1 MPIRVSIIEDDRAT
15 REGFMKILQHTEDI
29 VCIASYA
36 TAEEALLAIPAMPP
50 DVLLSDINL
59 PGRSGIECVGE
70 LKSKLPQLQILMLTV
85 YEDADR
91 IFESLRAG
99 ASGFLLKRSAP
110 DELVE
115 AIREVSQGGSPM
127 SAQIA
132 RKVVTHFHRS
142 PKTKEQIEALSNR
155 EKEILDQLATGIPY
169 KLIAEKLGIA
179 TGTVHA
185 HLHNI
190 YGKLH
195 VQSRTEAV
203 VKFLGR

>member
-36 TAEEALLAIPAMPP
+36 TAEEALREIPALPP

-70 LKSKLPQLQILMLTV
+70 LKSTHPKIQILMLTV

-99 ASGFLLKRSAP
+99 ASGYLLKRSAP
-110 DELVE
+110 DELVG
-115 AIREVSQGGSPM
+115 AIREVWQGGSPM

-132 RKVVTHFHRS
+132 RKVVTHFHRP
-142 PKTKEQIEALSNR
+142 PKEKEQMEALSNR
-155 EKEILDQLATGIPY
+155 EKEILDLLATGIPY
-169 KLIAEKLGIA
+169 KQIGEKLGIA
-179 TGTVHA
+179 AGTVHS

>member
-1 MPIRVSIIEDDRAT
+1 MTIRVSIIEDDRAT
-15 REGFMKILQHTEDI
+15 REGFMKILQHAEDI

-36 TAEEALLAIPAMPP
+36 TAEEALRAIPALPP

-70 LKSKLPQLQILMLTV
+70 LKSTHPQIQILMLTV

-99 ASGFLLKRSAP
+99 ASGYLLKRSAP
-110 DELVE
+110 DELVV
-115 AIREVSQGGSPM
+115 AIREVWQGGSPM

-142 PKTKEQIEALSNR
+142 PKAKEQMEALSNR
-155 EKEILDQLATGIPY
+155 EKEILDLLATGIPY
-169 KLIAEKLGIA
+169 KQIGEKLGIA
-179 TGTVHA
+179 AGTVHS